1 MLGDEQLTVHILF
14 PGAQC
19 VDLGDTYL
27 CRCPA
32 GFSGRQC
39 DDNVDECA
47 SSPCANGGTCRDGV
61 NGFSC
66 TCPPG
71 YTGRNCS
78 APVSRCEHAP
88 CHNGATC
95 HDRDRRYLCEC
106 APGYGGPNCQFL
118 LPAPASGEKPVEVPA
133 GPLPWAAVCAGVVLV
148 LVLLLGCAALGVCVR
163 LRLHKGRL
171 PAETRRGETET
182 MNNLA
187 NCQREKD
194 ACVSIVGATHVKNT
208 NKKVDFHGD
217 HGAGQNGLK
226 PRCPGVDCNLV
237 HGLKGDAAVS
247 ERTTKCQP
255 QGSAGEDKDT
265 PTLRGCVLGL
275 GGCLWGPGWGG
286 LPHNSGA
293 CCGREGAL
301 TLRCCRLGWQ
311 GGPLGR
317 APQSSGIPQ
326 AGLSWAAGCTPP
338 SPGHFHIK
346 SCFMC
351 SLWFS

>member
-1 MLGDEQLTVHILF
+1 MQWQTASRCLGPFASDKQLTTHVLF

-39 DDNVDECA
+39 DDNMDECA

-61 NGFSC
+61 NGFFC

-106 APGYGGPNCQFL
+106 ARGYGGPNCQFL
-118 LPAPASGEKPVEVPA
+118 LPAPPSGSVRVDLSEKYVDGPA

-163 LRLHKGRL
+163 LRLHKGRP
-171 PAETRRGETET
+171 PAEPRRGETET

-194 ACVSIVGATHVKNT
+194 TCVSVVGATHVKNT

-217 HGAGQNGLK
+217 QGASKNGLK
-226 PRCPGVDCNLV
+226 TRYPGTDCNLA
-237 HGLKGDAAVS
+237 HGLQGDATVS
-247 ERTTKCQP
+247 ERATKCQL
-255 QGSAGEDKDT
+255 QGSAGEETGT

-275 GGCLWGPGWGG
+275 
-286 LPHNSGA
+286 A
-293 CCGREGAL
+293 
-301 TLRCCRLGWQ
+301 
-311 GGPLGR
+311 GR
-317 APQSSGIPQ
+317 ASPQLGVPW
-326 AGLSWAAGCTPP
+326 AGPSWAAGVLLQARVVFLLNHVPRVYCGLL
-338 SPGHFHIK
+338 SF
-346 SCFMC
+346 
-351 SLWFS
+351 